1 MLTDD
6 SKIVDHMT
14 RQGLTW
20 LWREWSFAW
29 TVGST
34 TQHPGCSSRSAFP
47 ALPGCWFLCS
57 SGILACSSFRADRK
71 IFFRLLNLTC
81 VLGDFGIIAMFSL
94 EVIVHFHKIKTA
106 IPQSLFSRTIDDVSG
121 NNIQRRYPKYIWNR
135 FSSSLKRGKF
145 KWAKSKGKRKLWQF
159 EQIQVKRLTN
169 DRSVT
174 SGN

>member
-1 MLTDD
+1 MA
-6 SKIVDHMT
+6 V
-14 RQGLTW
+14 TW
-20 LWREWSFAW
+20 MIFCLNCWFHH
-29 TVGST
+29 T
-34 TQHPGCSSRSAFP
+34 TSWLQQQVCFSSSSRLLISLQLWHP
-47 ALPGCWFLCS
+47 VE
-57 SGILACSSFRADRK
+57 SFYVLLLGQAGK
-71 IFFRLLNLTC
+71 KHFWLLNLTC

-121 NNIQRRYPKYIWNR
+121 NNIKRRYPKYIWNR